1 MRFLLTA
8 DLHFNHRRSR
18 PLAEEVIERINRE
31 RFDVLVVVGDTAPT
45 EGTALEECLAR
56 FTFTGSKLF
65 VPGNHELWT
74 KGQDSYAIFND
85 ELPRR
90 VRDAGW
96 EWLPGAPF
104 VAGDVAIV
112 GMLGWYDYS
121 FAQAELRIPRRFY
134 AAKLSP
140 GAAKYNEVNELFQ
153 ETADIPPESLEMYAR
168 WNDGKFVKLPM
179 SDEKFLDEQLAR
191 LEEQLES
198 VRGRSRVIA
207 AVHHLPFAELLPP
220 QRIPQW
226 DFAKAYLGS
235 GRIGEM
241 LLRYEN
247 VRDVY
252 CGHSHFPARATVG
265 RIRAVNIG
273 SGYRWKTFETL
284 EI

>member
-1 MRFLLTA
+1 MGVA
-8 DLHFNHRRSR
+8 
-18 PLAEEVIERINRE
+18 A
-31 RFDVLVVVGDTAPT
+31 
-45 EGTALEECLAR
+45 
-56 FTFTGSKLF
+56 GS
-65 VPGNHELWT
+65 
-74 KGQDSYAIFND
+74 
-85 ELPRR
+85 
-90 VRDAGW
+90 
-96 EWLPGAPF
+96 APF

-140 GAAKYNEVNELFQ
+140 GAAKYNEVNELFE

-179 SDEKFLDEQLAR
+179 SDEEFLDEQLAR
-191 LEEQLES
+191 LRGQLES
-198 VRGRSRVIA
+198 VRGCSRVIA

-220 QRIPQW
+220 SRIPQW

-235 GRIGEM
+235 GKIGEM
-241 LLRYEN
+241 LLRYDT

-273 SGYRWKTFETL
+273 SGYRWKTFEVD
-284 EI
+284 EV